1 MRADIGKNV
10 GQDVTGEN
18 GYRRGW
24 GAERV
29 VVVNSFEFVR
39 TSQLR
44 LGTPLVDAKL
54 HDARF
59 EIIFLC
65 AIPSSTLHRTLGAA
79 GRREGMGALQ
89 GGGMGWSLAVSVNY
103 GGIVLYNSVH
113 RPSCE

>member
-59 EIIFLC
+59 EIMFLC